1 MKERSSLRSIQIKN
15 LGVIQSANIDFAEGL
30 TVLTGETGAGK
41 TMVLTALSLI
51 LGGKADQN
59 LVRVGSDRL
68 IVAAEFS
75 ATKEIADLIAEFGAE
90 LDEQKL
96 LITRTVTSDGKSK
109 AAINGLPVTNATL
122 SQIGEHL
129 VEIHAQSSSAR
140 LNKESVQR
148 ELLDSYAQNSVEL
161 ASYQKIYEEYKE
173 LIERITQ
180 FEASLK
186 TRDSE
191 IARLKEISELVKKY
205 DLQEDVFNNISDEI
219 TRLESV
225 EDINKAVAG
234 ALDVLANDEFPALSA
249 LAAAAKLLQG
259 GQGLDKELKLFADQ
273 FASALADLNSTVSE
287 LSNYQSGLNADPARF
302 DYLQNRKAELL
313 SVFKKYGKGDDK
325 NLAINE
331 IVLESNSAK
340 SRIEDLSGG
349 QDRLAQL
356 NNERME
362 KLDTLTNAARLLSV
376 TRQTAAKK
384 ISAEI
389 TSELTELALANS
401 IVEVDV
407 SAGSMDKFSSFH
419 SYGIDSVVFNFAS
432 HKSAKLAPLAKSAS
446 GGELSRV
453 MLAIEVV
460 LSKNASIGTYI
471 FDEVDAGVGGKAA
484 IEVGRKLASVAKTSQ
499 VIVVSHLAQVAVWAQ
514 NHLVVEKSDQGDFIE
529 SSVSGVEGERR
540 KVEVARLLSGQEG
553 SDSAREH
560 AAELLELAGN

>member
-1 MKERSSLRSIQIKN
+1 LKAGAVKERSSLRSIQIKN

-148 ELLDSYAQNSVEL
+148 ELLDSYAQNSVEF

-273 FASALADLNSTVSE
+273 FASE

-362 KLDTLTNAARLLSV
+362 KLNALTNAARLLSV